1 MSPARWSRTI
11 SPASRLP
18 AEPFGGREEQGLRA
32 QRLARP
38 GPIDQ
43 SPLHQEDLPVP
54 DPGPG
59 GAPLPVRPC
68 PVCHTDLHL
77 GEGDLPPP
85 QLPLTPGHQVV
96 AEVVAAGEATRLLT
110 GARVGVPWL

>member
-1 MSPARWSRTI
+1 M
-11 SPASRLP
+11 
-18 AEPFGGREEQGLRA
+18 RA

-59 GAPLPVRPC
+59 EVLLRVRAC
-68 PVCHTDLHL
+68 AVCHTDLHL
-77 GEGDLPPP
+77 VEGELTPP

-96 AEVVAAGEATRLLT
+96 AEVVAAG
-110 GARVGVPWL
+110 